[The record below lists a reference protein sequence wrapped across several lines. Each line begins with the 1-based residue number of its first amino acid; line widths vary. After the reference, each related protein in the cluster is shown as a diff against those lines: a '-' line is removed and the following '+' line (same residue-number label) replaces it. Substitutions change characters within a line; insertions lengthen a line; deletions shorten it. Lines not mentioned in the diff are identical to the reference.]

1 VSVCDLILGPPSSR
15 DRLADRVEEVI
26 GQLWVEQATRR
37 EADTKLEAP
46 RSSATQVQ
54 NLMLERSDRTSPLA
68 ASLSSMVELIE
79 DRIDTVAANRVR

>member
-46 RSSATQVQ
+46 RSSTTQVQ